1 MNSRKI
7 KIALTVGLLNNESNN
22 VLQAIKELMLGF
34 QEEVGNFLGLSMVNR
49 SRLNSEHIL
58 QTYAIQFERCRL
70 DVDLVSNPHTRTEV
84 VQGFQ
89 LM

>member
-22 VLQAIKELMLGF
+22 VLQAVKELMSGF
-34 QEEVGNFLGLSMVNR
+34 RDEVGNFLGLSMVNR
-49 SRLNSEHIL
+49 SRLNRDHIL
-58 QTYAIQFERCRL
+58 QTYAIQFEHCRL
-70 DVDLVSNPHTRTEV
+70 DVNLVSNPRTRTEV

>member
-22 VLQAIKELMLGF
+22 ALQTVKEMMLGF
-34 QEEVGNFLGLSMVNR
+34 KEEVGNFLGLSMTNK
-49 SRLNSEHIL
+49 SRLNHDHIL
-58 QTYAIQFERCRL
+58 QTYAIQYEHCRL
-70 DVDLVSNPHTRTEV
+70 DVNLVSNPRTHTEV

-89 LM
+89 LV